1 MYHAKYLEAFKFY
14 GRSMFMIR
22 RARPLDNT
30 GRSRAVMGAEVE
42 RECLNAALI
51 RSFTRLLIDSF
62 THLLVEGGRRGARV
76 AGSFRS
82 GFGNGI
88 CVVFLR
94 FWFGPSGLFP
104 WRVLWAGFGMG
115 VSVGWGG
122 VCREIA
128 RFRW

>member
-51 RSFTRLLIDSF
+51 RAFTRLLIDSF
-62 THLLVEGGRRGARV
+62 THLLVVGGRGGAERS
-76 AGSFRS
+76 AGCWFLSI
-82 GFGNGI
+82 GI
-88 CVVFLR
+88 
-94 FWFGPSGLFP
+94 W
-104 WRVLWAGFGMG
+104 
-115 VSVGWGG
+115 
-122 VCREIA
+122 
-128 RFRW
+128 